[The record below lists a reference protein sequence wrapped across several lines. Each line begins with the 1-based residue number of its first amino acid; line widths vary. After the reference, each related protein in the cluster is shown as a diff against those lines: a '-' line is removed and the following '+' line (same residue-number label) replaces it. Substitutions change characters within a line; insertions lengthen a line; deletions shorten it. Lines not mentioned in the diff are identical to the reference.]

1 MKKNPNVKYAVVGT
15 GNRSINT
22 LGFFDVQNCVQ
33 KTTLQHKT
41 RTAGR
46 RMRFFLPAIKIGKRS
61 SIWNFEI

>member
-1 MKKNPNVKYAVVGT
+1 MKKNPNVKYAVVRT

-41 RTAGR
+41 RTAEE
-46 RMRFFLPAIKIGKRS
+46 K
-61 SIWNFEI
+61 